1 MRYPVPGPAGP
12 AGPKG
17 GSVSTKTFNE
27 TQCARRATSSIN
39 SPCLVSYF
47 GSNQKKVPNHYPEH
61 YLSTYTLPIAK
72 ILSAINARMGLN
84 GFHIK

>member
-1 MRYPVPGPAGP
+1 MSSILSLKWIEKRHFAMRYPIPGPAGP

-47 GSNQKKVPNHYPEH
+47 GSNQKKRCQIII
-61 YLSTYTLPIAK
+61 LSTTYPLDTI
-72 ILSAINARMGLN
+72 
-84 GFHIK
+84 

>member
-1 MRYPVPGPAGP
+1 MQITLNLISEFKMGLKKRHFAMRYPVPGPRGP
-12 AGPKG
+12 AGPKD

-47 GSNQKKVPNHYPEH
+47 GSNPKKG
-61 YLSTYTLPIAK
+61 AK
-72 ILSAINARMGLN
+72 
-84 GFHIK
+84 